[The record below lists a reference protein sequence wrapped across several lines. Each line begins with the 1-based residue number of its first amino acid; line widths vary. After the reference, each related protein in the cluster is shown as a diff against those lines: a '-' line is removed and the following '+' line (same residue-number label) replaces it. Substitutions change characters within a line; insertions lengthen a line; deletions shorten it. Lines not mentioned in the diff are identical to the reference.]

1 MEAIL
6 AFYAGFR
13 RCSGFYKNSGVGS
26 MNIFKRIRNWWQD
39 RLFEVHWP
47 DIQDQVDRINN
58 EAQQERLKVLI
69 SEAKASKQKS
79 SHLVAQLAALKTE
92 ALERG
97 W

>member
-1 MEAIL
+1 
-6 AFYAGFR
+6 
-13 RCSGFYKNSGVGS
+13 
-26 MNIFKRIRNWWQD
+26 MNVFKRIRNAYWDFKIGCRYPGIQEATD
-39 RLFEVHWP
+39 RT
-47 DIQDQVDRINN
+47 NN